1 MITHAVYDFE
11 PTLIGG
17 YTVRSDL
24 NPAYNLGLRYTRNN
38 TLNITGDVFRG
49 PFFIYN
55 YSVISADTAIIPF
68 SSGLI
73 RVSAGYNNEFKIS
86 NIDLILNLRAF
97 YSLDVVTLSEQ
108 FNVGANA
115 VAMLPKGISITSYVN
130 WFASSYESPT
140 GEISNKNINI
150 NAAISKS
157 FYWQQPYEKFYKLII
172 LCFEDLNGNG
182 SRENN
187 EPFLPNVNISLRAE
201 KQDLINKK
209 HSRSP
214 NTDLITDISGRVR
227 LKKNP
232 CCDL

>member
-1 MITHAVYDFE
+1 
-11 PTLIGG
+11 
-17 YTVRSDL
+17 
-24 NPAYNLGLRYTRNN
+24 
-38 TLNITGDVFRG
+38 
-49 PFFIYN
+49 
-55 YSVISADTAIIPF
+55 
-68 SSGLI
+68 
-73 RVSAGYNNEFKIS
+73 
-86 NIDLILNLRAF
+86 
-97 YSLDVVTLSEQ
+97 
-108 FNVGANA
+108 
-115 VAMLPKGISITSYVN
+115 MLPKGISITSYVN

-150 NAAISKS
+150 NAAIKKS

-227 LKKNP
+227 LKKSLLRLMILSFMSFLMYLI
-232 CCDL
+232 CTRLSGLSKKYF